1 MKLGLLMR
9 NPPSCC
15 LPVGRSHQ
23 IVTCPKSFWSGDR
36 LSDSPNCGRFLSH
49 CSVVLSPLLTPSFM
63 LEKYFQADWR
73 SVCWPCWKEAD
84 AVSVFAVVSLVWLQY
99 FRFFCL
105 YPATCFGAVSPTC
118 ILNFCCTRKKF
129 QNYSLIVLQQPWKIV
144 SWGFP
149 EKPVQELKS
158 SAQGH
163 RDQWLPAQHLAR
175 DSPWCCFQ
183 ARPLETKIGVDTK

>member
-1 MKLGLLMR
+1 MKLGLLVR

-15 LPVGRSHQ
+15 LPVGRLHQ

-73 SVCWPCWKEAD
+73 PVCWQCWKGAG

-99 FRFFCL
+99 FCFFCL
-105 YPATCFGAVSPTC
+105 YPIGVGENRFGIILSDLKWYPLVLLFLSPSQLFSPYRLQETSDRGRGNQYFSGKELQLLPVWSTQKC
-118 ILNFCCTRKKF
+118 IST
-129 QNYSLIVLQQPWKIV
+129 
-144 SWGFP
+144 P
-149 EKPVQELKS
+149 EMQSRCLVGD
-158 SAQGH
+158 SAQ
-163 RDQWLPAQHLAR
+163 A
-175 DSPWCCFQ
+175 
-183 ARPLETKIGVDTK
+183 